1 MMKKARIARAII
13 YWTAPLRP
21 DSEGSQLLQ
30 MSYTEN
36 KTRQGEE
43 TMQRRMHS
51 REFKLEV
58 VRQIVTGQKRPAQ
71 VCREYGLAE
80 SVLLRWRKEYQQRG
94 ESAFVAQQSEPSS
107 TQEQRI
113 AELERFC
120 GQLALE
126 NQVLKKAL
134 QSRGSGSGMS

>member
-1 MMKKARIARAII
+1 MHK
-13 YWTAPLRP
+13 
-21 DSEGSQLLQ
+21 
-30 MSYTEN
+30 
-36 KTRQGEE
+36 
-43 TMQRRMHS
+43 RMHS

-58 VRQIVTGQKRPAQ
+58 VRQIASGQKRPAQ
-71 VCREYGLAE
+71 ACREYGLAD
-80 SVLLRWRKEYQQRG
+80 SVLSRWRKEYQERG
-94 ESAFVAQQSEPSS
+94 EAAFSSQSSEAT

-134 QSRGSGSGMS
+134 QSRGSGSGMP